1 MHFFKTVFLLLLVAA
16 LSACTPAYTRQT
28 GDEVA
33 AQVGLRDSVD
43 IKRNNQRMLSRQAR
57 ICLISEVSDTP
68 AGANLLRTMQAG
80 FNGYFLAVGVESEP
94 MDYLRVVAN
103 PPCPA
108 TDYVFYVQPIG
119 PAACSQDGTQ
129 CSYPSA
135 QYTLTVVSIIDHS
148 LVDRIDVTVKKSFLG
163 GSSAEETQRLQRIF
177 EQLVIALTGAV
188 VQ

>member
-1 MHFFKTVFLLLLVAA
+1 MHFFKAGFLFLMVTA
-16 LSACTPAYTRQT
+16 LIACTPAYTRQA
-28 GDEVA
+28 GNELA
-33 AQVGLRDSVD
+33 AQAYLRDSVD

-57 ICLISEVSDTP
+57 ICLISDASATP

-94 MDYLRVVAN
+94 MDYLRAVAN

-108 TDYVFYVQPIG
+108 TDYVIYVQPIG
-119 PAACSQDGTQ
+119 PAVCLQDDVQ

-135 QYTLTVVSIIDHS
+135 QYTLTVVSIGDHS
-148 LVDRIDVTVKKSFLG
+148 LVDRISITVKKSFLS
-163 GSSAEETQRLQRIF
+163 GSSTDDTQRLQRIF

-188 VQ
+188 EH